1 MESSRTRARRLAF
14 WAVSGLAVA
23 AAAYWMLQPQATP
36 VDLGTVTRG
45 PLRVTLDHEGQTRV
59 RERYVI
65 SAPVSGRVLRIAL
78 EPGDRVEGGRT
89 ELATLLP
96 VPAPLLDA
104 RTQAQAEARVSTAT
118 AMLEQARAALEQAR
132 TAAAFADQ
140 ERERLAKLFAAEAVS
155 ARDRDTADNEARVRS
170 QAVRVAEAAA
180 TAAARELDVARAT
193 LTATT
198 QGRQAGGSPIAV
210 LAPINGVVLRRFR
223 ESEVVVGAG
232 EPLVELADLDT
243 LEVVA
248 DFLSIDAVRMQ
259 PGLPALVD
267 RWGGSEPLRG
277 TVRRI
282 EPAGFTKI
290 SALGVEEQRVN
301 VIVDLD
307 DPPEARPAL
316 GDGYRVEV
324 RVVIWEAPDVLRVP
338 ASAVFR
344 VGEAWHVY
352 VVGAGDRAE
361 SRPVEIGRQTG
372 LEAEV
377 RSGLAQDDRV
387 VLYPSDRVTDGVWVV
402 AR

>member
-1 MESSRTRARRLAF
+1 MEPTRARARRLAF

-23 AAAYWMLQPQATP
+23 AAAYWMLQPQPTP

-78 EPGDRVEGGRT
+78 EPGDRVEAGRT
-89 ELATLLP
+89 DLATLLP

-118 AMLEQARAALEQAR
+118 ATLEQARAALEQAR

-155 ARDRDTADNEARVRS
+155 ERDRDTADNEARLRR

-198 QGRQAGGSPIAV
+198 EGRQAGGSPISV
-210 LAPINGVVLRRFR
+210 RAPIDGVVLRRFR
-223 ESEVVVGAG
+223 ESEAVVGAG
-232 EPLVELADLDT
+232 EPLVVLGDLDT

-259 PGLPALVD
+259 PGLPALID
-267 RWGGSEPLRG
+267 RWGGAEPLKG
-277 TVRRI
+277 SVRRI

-301 VIVDLD
+301 VIVDLN
-307 DPPEARPAL
+307 DPPEARTAL

-324 RVVIWEAPDVLRVP
+324 RVVIWAAPDVLRVP

-344 VGEAWHVY
+344 VGEAWHAY
-352 VVGAGDRAE
+352 VVGAGDRVE
-361 SRPVEIGRQTG
+361 SRPVELGRQTG

-377 RSGLAQDDRV
+377 RSGLAEGDRV

-402 AR
+402 VR